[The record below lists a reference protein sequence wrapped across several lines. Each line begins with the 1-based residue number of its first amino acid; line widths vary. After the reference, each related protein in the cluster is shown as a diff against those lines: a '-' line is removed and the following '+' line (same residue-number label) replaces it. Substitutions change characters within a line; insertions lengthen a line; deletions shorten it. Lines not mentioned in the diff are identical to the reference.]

1 VVEASQFGTQFL
13 TIHPPR
19 DALDGNH
26 VTIQHTEGTGIHFWK
41 VVFDK
46 RIYIRRIRIV
56 HRLNC
61 CPERG
66 NDLSVK
72 ATVVNAGSRVERICA
87 RIDVLGLEKTV
98 DCNEYADEL
107 EIFRDYST
115 ALSINLADVYFY
127 GKICFD

>member
-1 VVEASQFGTQFL
+1 MSPYSIHRVPEYIFGKLFSTNAYTFVESESST
-13 TIHPPR
+13 
-19 DALDGNH
+19 DS
-26 VTIQHTEGTGIHFWK
+26 
-41 VVFDK
+41 
-46 RIYIRRIRIV
+46 
-56 HRLNC
+56 
-61 CPERG
+61 PERG